1 MNQDIVK
8 VKLKISVPKS
18 RWLSKLND
26 KYPELRFHIL
36 STIILEENVGDT
48 LFQIQGPTVKN
59 FISEFNSISEPASF
73 QILYEDKE
81 AVILNVKTKDPWI
94 FNSLVKTDLLIMY
107 PIKISEGQINI
118 EAITTRMKVDNFLL
132 ELEKKEMKFSIIS
145 IGYYHQSALLTKR
158 QKDLLHFVYINGYFE
173 VPRKKSLTKLAKDL
187 NISPSALSETLR
199 RTFKRITKNYLEN
212 AF

>member
-36 STIILEENVGDT
+36 STIILKENVGDT

-81 AVILNVKTKDPWI
+81 TVILNVKTKDPWI

-132 ELEKKEMKFSIIS
+132 ELGKKRDEIF
-145 IGYYHQSALLTKR
+145 
-158 QKDLLHFVYINGYFE
+158 N
-173 VPRKKSLTKLAKDL
+173 
-187 NISPSALSETLR
+187 N
-199 RTFKRITKNYLEN
+199 
-212 AF
+212 